1 MLQVIVV
8 LTRLGLCGFGVFL
21 FAGGLVELALGDEL
35 RSGQPRPDPV
45 NLRMFGV
52 AMLCYGVVLMLHW
65 RLLAHVLP
73 LAALLASV
81 VAALSAAVVFRGAE
95 HDVWGES
102 LLRLTAL
109 LAPLIAAMAF
119 VIRDRRR
126 LTNGAA

>member
-1 MLQVIVV
+1 MQVIVV

-21 FAGGLVELALGDEL
+21 FAGGLVEIALGDEL
-35 RSGQPRPDPV
+35 RSEQPRPDPV

-95 HDVWGES
+95 HDVWGEP

-109 LAPLIAAMAF
+109 LAPLIVAMAF

-126 LTNGAA
+126 LLNGPT